1 MKGTIDMK
9 HLLLTSVLALALTP
23 AFSAE
28 NPVFKLFP
36 GDVTFYLS
44 FDEENSNADMAGGK
58 GEPAR
63 KIGTVSYADGVFGG
77 KSLRSG
83 QLQFDA
89 AKNLDLTLPGTVILW
104 VAPENWPAEKTE
116 PKEKEPG
123 FGAFYAHG
131 GSYELII
138 GKMGGQ
144 PWGNGHMNTYVQ
156 YPKLK
161 KHVNCIVYGA
171 GVAKNWKNRE
181 WRMLAC
187 TYKGGNFT
195 NSVNGRKPVT
205 SVLPALMAEPTRFFR
220 LGTTAKD
227 SDQYRVLVDEVV
239 ILKRALSD
247 EEIRKL
253 YDESIKVMP
262 GKK

>member
-1 MKGTIDMK
+1 MK

-58 GEPAR
+58 GESAR

-131 GSYELII
+131 GSY
-138 GKMGGQ
+138 
-144 PWGNGHMNTYVQ
+144 
-156 YPKLK
+156 
-161 KHVNCIVYGA
+161 
-171 GVAKNWKNRE
+171 
-181 WRMLAC
+181 
-187 TYKGGNFT
+187 
-195 NSVNGRKPVT
+195 GR
-205 SVLPALMAEPTRFFR
+205 PAV
-220 LGTTAKD
+220 G
-227 SDQYRVLVDEVV
+227 
-239 ILKRALSD
+239 KRAHEHLCPVSETEKTCQLYCIWCGCRKKL
-247 EEIRKL
+247 EEQGMAYAGMHIQRREFYQFCQRAETRNVRASGADGGTDTFFPARHDGKRFG
-253 YDESIKVMP
+253 SIQSS
-262 GKK
+262 GR